1 MSKNVFEN
9 KRDLVLTCAQCM
21 LRALV
26 ILSCIL
32 KSVNLEYNTLVRWAD
47 GTNVLSTKCLMFQVF
62 FSHKILQNSL
72 QKAFRLILLFLL

>member
-1 MSKNVFEN
+1 
-9 KRDLVLTCAQCM
+9 M

-47 GTNVLSTKCLMFQVF
+47 GTNVLSTKRLMFHVSYF
-62 FSHKILQNSL
+62 FHNILENSL
-72 QKAFRLILLFLL
+72 QKAFQLFFFFIFL